1 MVHILVT
8 ANRLRLAAILDKGLQ
23 LQGWRTC
30 MADTY
35 DAVVGSV
42 VHSPTNLV
50 LVDADCFQA
59 STFSLVRMLQHLQII
74 SEFQTTTAYCSL
86 ADISLELW
94 GPSPLVISIESVVL
108 KQFQLLLLNTLRHPK
123 IYGEYSAVSDFV

>member
-8 ANRLRLAAILDKGLQ
+8 ASQRRLAAILDKGLQ

-35 DAVVGSV
+35 DAVVGNV
-42 VHSPTNLV
+42 VHNPINLV

-59 STFSLVRMLQHLQII
+59 KTLSLVRTLQHQQISLIVIAADYQVSNNDLRQII
-74 SEFQTTTAYCSL
+74 ATE
-86 ADISLELW
+86 DILIKPFSIKH
-94 GPSPLVISIESVVL
+94 LVDILDKKLSSTDS
-108 KQFQLLLLNTLRHPK
+108 F
-123 IYGEYSAVSDFV
+123 

>member
-59 STFSLVRMLQHLQII
+59 RTFSLVRMLQHQQIPLIVIAADYQVSNNDLRQII
-74 SEFQTTTAYCSL
+74 ATE
-86 ADISLELW
+86 DILIK
-94 GPSPLVISIESVVL
+94 PFSIRHLINVL
-108 KQFQLLLLNTLRHPK
+108 NKKLSSTDNF
-123 IYGEYSAVSDFV
+123 